1 MGVIER
7 GQADGKHKYGY
18 IVNVSKYH
26 EPDPEYFEIWKEAFR
41 RKVYENQSD
50 EAIGRYIIS
59 SGFKRKFKNK
69 NRESKLN
76 VK

>member
-18 IVNVSKYH
+18 IINESKYH

-50 EAIGRYIIS
+50 EAI
-59 SGFKRKFKNK
+59 
-69 NRESKLN
+69 
-76 VK
+76 